1 MAKITYVEANGE
13 QRTVDARPG
22 QSIMEA
28 ATKNGVPGILADCGG
43 AAACGTCR
51 IYVEDAAYRAKLP
64 PRSGMEDAMIDFHSD
79 EHPHVRL
86 ACQIK
91 VSEAL
96 DGLVVRMP
104 ANQHSD

>member
-1 MAKITYVEANGE
+1 MVKVTYVEANGE
-13 QRTVDARPG
+13 RQTVEARPG

-51 IYVEDAAYRAKLP
+51 IYVEDAAMRAKMP
-64 PRSGMEDAMIDFHSD
+64 PLNNLERAMIEFTGD

-86 ACQIK
+86 SCQLK
-91 VSEAL
+91 VVDEYH
-96 DGLVVRMP
+96 GLVVHMP
-104 ANQHSD
+104 ENQHS